1 MPLALIVIL
10 LVIGSTVLLAVAG
23 YLIDRTAARHEREH
37 EDR

>member
-1 MPLALIVIL
+1 MPLALIVVL
-10 LVIGSTVLLAVAG
+10 LVVGVTFLLGIAG